1 MVFDWTVE
9 KIETRGTLSMIAK
22 LTPEANSLRTFG
34 ADLHQFL
41 DLYEAAHPQEV
52 VHVEEPLC
60 ADWEITA
67 LAMKLEKAQRFPIL
81 VCHNVIVEGRPAEM
95 PLVTFL
101 MASRLRLARTFGVE
115 ARAAGVAC
123 YERVQRRIPP
133 VVVSRDQAPVK
144 QVVKT
149 GTDIDVR
156 RLPAP
161 LHHRM
166 DPGRYITEG
175 FFLTFNRHSGRDNS
189 ALQRGWL
196 AGRDEIRVF
205 LGPSTHNAHNLRHY
219 EENGEDMPAA
229 YWIGHHPL
237 AVLGAATH
245 VGPDESHYE
254 TAGGTHGMPL
264 RLVPS
269 ETLGDKFLVPA
280 DAEVVIEGYMPKDK
294 RKPEGPFGE
303 YTRHVGPQRWCPL
316 LKVTAVT
323 SRKNAYWDDVM
334 VGHTHWISSLTKE
347 GAVLELVKH
356 SVPGIKAVHVPMSG
370 CGVSH
375 VYIQMRKTVEGQ
387 GKTAAAAA
395 LSGFFDIKHAFVF
408 DEDVDIFDEREVL
421 VALATRFQA
430 DRDLV
435 LLPGMNGSPLD
446 PSAPERNVT
455 AKAGFDCTKPLG
467 KPFAERLAI
476 SDEVLSRIDPLKIIG
491 EKRWGQIPVEP
502 WG

>member
-1 MVFDWTVE
+1 M
-9 KIETRGTLSMIAK
+9 AK
-22 LTPEANSLRTFG
+22 PLPVPAQSSTHGFG

-41 DLYEAAHPQEV
+41 ELYEAAYPAEV
-52 VHVEEPLC
+52 VHIEEPLQ
-60 ADWEITA
+60 ADWETTA
-67 LAMKLEKAQRFPIL
+67 LAIKFEKAQRFPIL
-81 VCHNVIVEGRPAEM
+81 VCHNVIVNGRRAEL

-101 MASRLRLARTFGVE
+101 MASRLRLARTFGAE
-115 ARAAGVAC
+115 ARSAGVAC
-123 YERVQRRIPP
+123 YERVQKRVKPI
-133 VVVSRDQAPVK
+133 VVSREQAPVK
-144 QVVKT
+144 QVVEK
-149 GTDIDVR
+149 GAVIDVR
-156 RLPAP
+156 RFPAP

-175 FFLTFNRHSGRDNS
+175 FFLTFNRDSGLDNS

-196 AGRDEIRVF
+196 ADRDEIRVF
-205 LGPSTHNAHNLRHY
+205 LGASTHNAHNLHQY
-219 EENGEDMPAA
+219 EDANEDMPAA

-237 AVLGAATH
+237 ALLGAATH

-254 TAGGTHGMPL
+254 TAGGTLGAPL

-280 DAEVVIEGYMPKDK
+280 DADVVIEGYMPKGH

-303 YTRHVGPQRWCPL
+303 YTRHIGPQRWSPL

-323 SRKNAYWDDVM
+323 YRKDAYWDDVM

-347 GAVLELVKH
+347 GAVLELVKR
-356 SVPGIKAVHVPMSG
+356 SVPNIKAVHVPMSG

-375 VYIQMRKTVEGQ
+375 VYIQIRKTVEGQ
-387 GKTAAAAA
+387 GKVAAASA

-408 DEDVDIFDEREVL
+408 DEDVDIFDERDVL
-421 VALATRFQA
+421 LALATRFQT
-430 DRDLV
+430 DRGLV

-455 AKAGFDCTKPLG
+455 AKAGFDCTKPVG

-476 SDEVLSRIDPLKIIG
+476 SNEVLSRIDPLKIIG
-491 EKRWGQIPVEP
+491 ANRWEQIPVEP

>member
-1 MVFDWTVE
+1 MQAPQRFRQT
-9 KIETRGTLSMIAK
+9 A
-22 LTPEANSLRTFG
+22 FG
-34 ADLHQFL
+34 ADLHQFIEQ
-41 DLYEAAHPQEV
+41 YEAAYPQEV
-52 VHVEEPLC
+52 LHIEEPLR

-81 VCHNVIVEGRPAEM
+81 VCHNVIIDGKRAEL

-101 MASRLRLARTFGVE
+101 MASRLRLARTFGVDV
-115 ARAAGVAC
+115 RRAGVAC
-123 YERVQRRIPP
+123 HERVQKRVKPI
-133 VVVSRDQAPVK
+133 VVSRDQAPVK
-144 QVVKT
+144 QVGGKRRETSTCAVSPRRCIT
-149 GTDIDVR
+149 AWIRDVIS
-156 RLPAP
+156 PKV
-161 LHHRM
+161 
-166 DPGRYITEG
+166 T
-175 FFLTFNRHSGRDNS
+175 FSTFNRNSGLDNS

-196 AGRDEIRVF
+196 AGKDEIRVF
-205 LGPSTHNAHNLRHY
+205 LGPSTHNAHNLRQY

-237 AVLGAATH
+237 VLLGAATH

-254 TAGGTHGMPL
+254 TAGGTLGAPL

-280 DAEVVIEGYMPKDK
+280 DAEVVIEGYVPKGQ

-323 SRKNAYWDDVM
+323 YRKNAYWDDVM

-356 SVPGIKAVHVPMSG
+356 SVPNIKAVHVPMSG

-375 VYIQMRKTVEGQ
+375 VYLQMRKTVEGQ

-421 VALATRFQA
+421 LALATRFQA
-430 DRDLV
+430 DRGLV

-455 AKAGFDCTKPLG
+455 AKAGFDCTKPMG

-476 SDEVLSRIDPLKIIG
+476 SDEVLARIDPLKIIG
-491 EKRWGQIPVEP
+491 EKRWEQIPVEP

>member
-1 MVFDWTVE
+1 MA
-9 KIETRGTLSMIAK
+9 RSMATTTEQSTA
-22 LTPEANSLRTFG
+22 LFG
-34 ADLHQFL
+34 SDLHSFL
-41 DLYEAAHPQEV
+41 EQYERAYQEEV
-52 VHVEEPLC
+52 IHIEEPLR

-67 LAMKLEKAQRFPIL
+67 LAIKFEKAQRFPIL
-81 VCHNVIVEGRPAEM
+81 VCHNVLVDGRRAEL

-115 ARAAGVAC
+115 VHRAGVAC
-123 YERVQRRIPP
+123 YERVQKRVKPI
-133 VVVSRDQAPVK
+133 VVSREQAPVK
-144 QVVKT
+144 QVVQK
-149 GTDIDVR
+149 GPDIDVR
-156 RLPAP
+156 RFPAP

-175 FFLTFNRHSGRDNS
+175 FFLSFNRHSGLDNS

-196 AGRDEIRVF
+196 VDRAEIRVF
-205 LGPSTHNAHNLRHY
+205 LGPSTHNARNLRQC

-237 AVLGAATH
+237 ALLGTATH

-254 TAGGTHGMPL
+254 TAGGTLGAPL
-264 RLVPS
+264 RLVAS
-269 ETLGDKFLVPA
+269 ETLGEKFLVPA
-280 DAEVVIEGYMPKDK
+280 DAEVVIEGYMPKGQ

-323 SRKNAYWDDVM
+323 YRKNAYWDDVM

-347 GAVLELVKH
+347 GAVAELVKH
-356 SVPGIKAVHVPMSG
+356 SVPGIRAVHVPMSG

-421 VALATRFQA
+421 LALATRFQA
-430 DRDLV
+430 DRGLV
-435 LLPGMNGSPLD
+435 MLPGMNGSPLD

-455 AKAGFDCTKPLG
+455 AKAGFDCTKPVG
-467 KPFAERLAI
+467 KPFAERLSV
-476 SDEVLSRIDPLKIIG
+476 SDEVLSRIDPVKIIG
-491 EKRWGQIPVEP
+491 EKKWERIPVEP

>member
-1 MVFDWTVE
+1 MART
-9 KIETRGTLSMIAK
+9 MAA
-22 LTPEANSLRTFG
+22 TPATAATPFG
-34 ADLHQFL
+34 SDLHSFL
-41 DLYEAAHPQEV
+41 AQYEREHPEEV
-52 VHVEEPLC
+52 IHIEEPLR
-60 ADWEITA
+60 AEWEITA
-67 LAMKLEKAQRFPIL
+67 LATKLEKAQRFPIL
-81 VCHNVIVEGRPAEM
+81 VCHNVIVDGKRLEM

-101 MASRLRLARTFGVE
+101 MASRLRLARAFGVE
-115 ARAAGVAC
+115 VQKAGGAC
-123 YERVQRRIPP
+123 YERVQRRLKP
-133 VVVSRDQAPVK
+133 VVVSRREAPVK
-144 QVVKT
+144 QVVEK
-149 GTDIDVR
+149 GSAIDVR
-156 RLPAP
+156 RFPAP
-161 LHHRM
+161 RHHRM

-175 FFLTFNRHSGRDNS
+175 FFLSFNRTSRLDNS

-205 LGPSTHNAHNLRHY
+205 LGPSTHNAHNLRQY
-219 EENGEDMPAA
+219 EEAGEDMPAA
-229 YWIGHHPL
+229 YWVGHHPL
-237 AVLGAATH
+237 VLLGAATH
-245 VGPDESHYE
+245 VGPEESHYE
-254 TAGGTHGMPL
+254 SAGGTFGAPL

-269 ETLGDKFLVPA
+269 ETLGENFLVPA
-280 DAEVVIEGYMPKDK
+280 DAEVVIEGYVLRGQ

-323 SRKNAYWDDVM
+323 HRRGAYWDDVM

-347 GAVLELVKH
+347 GAVANLVKH
-356 SVPGIKAVHVPMSG
+356 SVPGVKAVHVPMSG

-375 VYIQMRKTVEGQ
+375 VYIQLRKTVEGQ

-395 LSGFFDIKHAFVF
+395 LGGFFDIKHAFVF

-421 VALATRFQA
+421 MALATRFQA
-430 DRDLV
+430 DRGLV

-476 SDEVLSRIDPLKIIG
+476 SDEVLARIDPLKIIG
-491 EKRWGQIPVEP
+491 EKRWEQIPVEP

>member
-1 MVFDWTVE
+1 MARPLPAQTE
-9 KIETRGTLSMIAK
+9 SSSHA
-22 LTPEANSLRTFG
+22 FG

-41 DLYEAAHPQEV
+41 DLYEAAHPEEV
-52 VHVEEPLC
+52 VHIEEPLR

-81 VCHNVIVEGRPAEM
+81 VCHNVIVDGRRAEL

-101 MASRLRLARTFGVE
+101 MASRLRVARTFGVE
-115 ARAAGVAC
+115 VRGAGVAC
-123 YERVQRRIPP
+123 YERVQKRVKPTIVPREH
-133 VVVSRDQAPVK
+133 APVK
-144 QVVKT
+144 QVVER
-149 GTDIDVR
+149 GANIDVR
-156 RLPAP
+156 RFPAP

-175 FFLTFNRHSGRDNS
+175 FFLSFSRTSGLDNS

-196 AGRDEIRVF
+196 ADRDEVRVF
-205 LGPSTHNAHNLRHY
+205 LGPSTHNAHNLRQY
-219 EENGEDMPAA
+219 EDAGEDMPAA

-237 AVLGAATH
+237 ALLGAATH
-245 VGPDESHYE
+245 VGPDESHYA
-254 TAGGTHGMPL
+254 TAGGTLGAPL

-280 DAEVVIEGYMPKDK
+280 DAEVVIEGYVPKGQ

-303 YTRHVGPQRWCPL
+303 YTRHIGPQRWCPL

-323 SRKNAYWDDVM
+323 HRKTAYWDDVM

-347 GAVLELVKH
+347 GAVAELVKR
-356 SVPGIKAVHVPMSG
+356 SVPGVKAVHVPMSG

-421 VALATRFQA
+421 LALATRFQA

-455 AKAGFDCTKPLG
+455 AKAGFDCTKPMG

-476 SDEVLSRIDPLKIIG
+476 SNEVLSRIDPVKIIG
-491 EKRWGQIPVEP
+491 EKRWSEIPVEP

>member
-1 MVFDWTVE
+1 M
-9 KIETRGTLSMIAK
+9 MAK
-22 LTPEANSLRTFG
+22 PRAAA
-34 ADLHQFL
+34 ADLSAAPFGSDLHSFL
-41 DLYEAAHPQEV
+41 EQYERKYPQEV
-52 VHVEEPLC
+52 IHVEEPLRTE
-60 ADWEITA
+60 WEITA
-67 LAMKLEKAQRFPIL
+67 LAMKLEKAQRFPVLIFHDVL
-81 VCHNVIVEGRPAEM
+81 VEGRRSEM
-95 PLVTFL
+95 PLMTFL
-101 MASRLRLARTFGVE
+101 MASRLRLARTFGAEV
-115 ARAAGVAC
+115 RRAGVAC
-123 YERVQRRIPP
+123 YESVQRRLKP
-133 VVVSRDQAPVK
+133 VVVSRSQAPVK
-144 QVVKT
+144 QVVEK
-149 GTDIDVR
+149 GADIDVR
-156 RLPAP
+156 RFPAP

-175 FFLTFNRHSGRDNS
+175 FFLSFNRNSGLDNS

-196 AGRDEIRVF
+196 SDRDEIRVF
-205 LGPSTHNAHNLRHY
+205 LGPSTHNAHNLRQF
-219 EENGEDMPAA
+219 EEAGEDMPAA

-237 AVLGAATH
+237 VVLGAATH

-254 TAGGTHGMPL
+254 TAGGTLGTPL

-280 DAEVVIEGYMPKDK
+280 DAEVVIEGYVPKGQ

-323 SRKNAYWDDVM
+323 YRKSAYWDDVM

-356 SVPGIKAVHVPMSG
+356 SVPGIKAVHVPISG

-375 VYIQMRKTVEGQ
+375 VSLQLRKTVEGQ

-395 LSGFFDIKHAFVF
+395 LAGFFDIKHAFVF

-421 VALATRFQA
+421 MALATRFQA
-430 DRDLV
+430 DRGLLV
-435 LLPGMNGSPLD
+435 LPGMNGSPLD

-455 AKAGFDCTKPLG
+455 AKAAFDCTKPLG

-476 SDEVLSRIDPLKIIG
+476 SNEVLSRIDPLKIIG
-491 EKRWGQIPVEP
+491 EKRWDQIPVEP

>member
-1 MVFDWTVE
+1 MARPLPAQTE
-9 KIETRGTLSMIAK
+9 SSSHA
-22 LTPEANSLRTFG
+22 FG

-41 DLYEAAHPQEV
+41 DLYEAAHPEEV
-52 VHVEEPLC
+52 VHIEEPLR

-81 VCHNVIVEGRPAEM
+81 VCHNVIVDGRRAEL

-101 MASRLRLARTFGVE
+101 MASRLRVARTFGVE
-115 ARAAGVAC
+115 VRGAGVAC
-123 YERVQRRIPP
+123 YERVQKRVKPTIVPREH
-133 VVVSRDQAPVK
+133 APVK
-144 QVVKT
+144 QVVER
-149 GTDIDVR
+149 GANIDVR
-156 RLPAP
+156 RFPAP

-175 FFLTFNRHSGRDNS
+175 FFLSFSRTSGLDNS

-196 AGRDEIRVF
+196 ADRDEIRVF
-205 LGPSTHNAHNLRHY
+205 LGPSTHNAHNLRQY
-219 EENGEDMPAA
+219 EDAGEDMPAA

-245 VGPDESHYE
+245 VGPDESHYA
-254 TAGGTHGMPL
+254 TAGGTLGAPL

-280 DAEVVIEGYMPKDK
+280 DAEVVIEGYVPKGQ

-303 YTRHVGPQRWCPL
+303 YTRHIGPQRWCPL

-323 SRKNAYWDDVM
+323 HRKTAYWDDVM

-347 GAVLELVKH
+347 GAVAELVKR
-356 SVPGIKAVHVPMSG
+356 SVPGVKAVHVPMSG

-421 VALATRFQA
+421 LALATRFQA

-455 AKAGFDCTKPLG
+455 AKAGFDCTKPMG

-476 SDEVLSRIDPLKIIG
+476 SNEVLSRIDPVKIIG
-491 EKRWGQIPVEP
+491 EKRWSEIPVEP

>member
-1 MVFDWTVE
+1 MAKPMPASSQSSSTAF
-9 KIETRGTLSMIAK
+9 GT
-22 LTPEANSLRTFG
+22 
-34 ADLHQFL
+34 DLHQFL
-41 DLYEAAHPQEV
+41 KRYEAAYPEEV
-52 VHVEEPLC
+52 VHIEEPLR

-67 LAMKLEKAQRFPIL
+67 LAMKFEKAQRFPIL
-81 VCHNVIVEGRPAEM
+81 VCHNVIVDGQRAEL

-115 ARAAGVAC
+115 VRRAGVAC
-123 YERVQRRIPP
+123 YERVKKRVKPI
-133 VVVSRDQAPVK
+133 VVAREQAPVK
-144 QVVKT
+144 QVVKK
-149 GTDIDVR
+149 GADVDVR
-156 RLPAP
+156 RFPAP

-175 FFLTFNRHSGRDNS
+175 FFLSFNRASGLDNS

-196 AGRDEIRVF
+196 ADRDEIRVF
-205 LGPSTHNAHNLRHY
+205 LGPSTHNAHNLRQH
-219 EENGEDMPAA
+219 EETGDDMPAA

-237 AVLGAATH
+237 VLLGAATH

-254 TAGGTHGMPL
+254 TAGGTLGAPL
-264 RLVPS
+264 RLVAS

-280 DAEVVIEGYMPKDK
+280 DAEIVIEGYIPKGH

-323 SRKNAYWDDVM
+323 YRKDAYWDDVM
-334 VGHTHWISSLTKE
+334 VGHTHWISSMTKE
-347 GAVLELVKH
+347 GAVAELVKH
-356 SVPGIKAVHVPMSG
+356 GVPGIKAVHVPMSG

-387 GKTAAAAA
+387 GKVAAAAA

-421 VALATRFQA
+421 LALATRFQA
-430 DRDLV
+430 DRDLLV
-435 LLPGMNGSPLD
+435 LPGMNGSPLD

-476 SDEVLSRIDPLKIIG
+476 PNEVLSRIDPLKIIG
-491 EKRWGQIPVEP
+491 EKRWERIPVEP

>member
-1 MVFDWTVE
+1 MAMPMPAPAQSSTN
-9 KIETRGTLSMIAK
+9 A
-22 LTPEANSLRTFG
+22 FG

-41 DLYEAAHPQEV
+41 ELYEAAYPAEV
-52 VHVEEPLC
+52 VHIEEPLR
-60 ADWEITA
+60 ADWEMTA

-81 VCHNVIVEGRPAEM
+81 VCHNVIVDGKRAEL

-101 MASRLRLARTFGVE
+101 MSSRLRLARTFGADV
-115 ARAAGVAC
+115 RGAGVAC
-123 YERVQRRIPP
+123 YERVQKRVKPI
-133 VVVSRDQAPVK
+133 VVPHNQAPVK
-144 QVVKT
+144 QVVEK
-149 GTDIDVR
+149 GADIDVR
-156 RLPAP
+156 RFPAP

-175 FFLTFNRHSGRDNS
+175 FFLSFNRDSGLDNS

-196 AGRDEIRVF
+196 ADRDEIRVF
-205 LGPSTHNAHNLRHY
+205 LGPSTHNAHNLRQC

-237 AVLGAATH
+237 ALLGAATH

-254 TAGGTHGMPL
+254 TAGGTLGAPL
-264 RLVPS
+264 RLVAS
-269 ETLGDKFLVPA
+269 ETLGEKFLVPA
-280 DAEVVIEGYMPKDK
+280 DADVVIEGYMPKGE

-323 SRKNAYWDDVM
+323 YRKNAYWDDVM

-347 GAVLELVKH
+347 GAVAELVKH
-356 SVPGIKAVHVPMSG
+356 SVPGVRAVHVPMSG

-375 VYIQMRKTVEGQ
+375 VYIQMRKTVEGH

-421 VALATRFQA
+421 LALATRFQA
-430 DRDLV
+430 DRGLIV
-435 LLPGMNGSPLD
+435 LPGMNGSPLD
-446 PSAPERNVT
+446 PSAPERNLT

-476 SDEVLSRIDPLKIIG
+476 SDEVLSRIDPVKIIG
-491 EKRWGQIPVEP
+491 EQRWKQIPVEP

>member
-1 MVFDWTVE
+1 M
-9 KIETRGTLSMIAK
+9 AK
-22 LTPEANSLRTFG
+22 PLPVPAQSSTHAFG
-34 ADLHQFL
+34 VDLHQFL
-41 DLYEAAHPQEV
+41 ELYEAAYPAEV
-52 VHVEEPLC
+52 VHIEEPLQ

-67 LAMKLEKAQRFPIL
+67 LAIKFEKAQRFPIL
-81 VCHNVIVEGRPAEM
+81 VCHNVIVDGRRAEL

-101 MASRLRLARTFGVE
+101 MASRLRLARTFGAEV
-115 ARAAGVAC
+115 RSAGVAC
-123 YERVQRRIPP
+123 YERVQERVKPI
-133 VVVSRDQAPVK
+133 VVSGEQALVK
-144 QVVKT
+144 QVVEK
-149 GTDIDVR
+149 GADIDVR
-156 RLPAP
+156 RFPAP

-175 FFLTFNRHSGRDNS
+175 FFLTFNRDSGLDNS

-196 AGRDEIRVF
+196 ADRDEIRVF
-205 LGPSTHNAHNLRHY
+205 LGPSTHNAHNLHQY
-219 EENGEDMPAA
+219 EDGNEDMPAA

-237 AVLGAATH
+237 ALLGAATH

-254 TAGGTHGMPL
+254 TAGGTLGTPL

-269 ETLGDKFLVPA
+269 ETLGENFLVPA
-280 DAEVVIEGYMPKDK
+280 DADVVIEGYMPKGH

-323 SRKNAYWDDVM
+323 YRKDAYWDDVM

-347 GAVLELVKH
+347 GAVLELVKR
-356 SVPGIKAVHVPMSG
+356 SVPNIKAVHVPMSG

-375 VYIQMRKTVEGQ
+375 IYIQMRKTVEGQ
-387 GKTAAAAA
+387 GKVAAAAA

-408 DEDVDIFDEREVL
+408 DEDVDIFDECDVL
-421 VALATRFQA
+421 LALATRFQA
-430 DRDLV
+430 DRNLV

-455 AKAGFDCTKPLG
+455 AKAGFDCTKPVG

-476 SDEVLSRIDPLKIIG
+476 SNEVLSRIDPLKIIG
-491 EKRWGQIPVEP
+491 EKRWEQIPVEP

>member
-1 MVFDWTVE
+1 MA
-9 KIETRGTLSMIAK
+9 L
-22 LTPEANSLRTFG
+22 PERSSAVAPFG
-34 ADLHQFL
+34 SDLHGFIEQ
-41 DLYEAAHPQEV
+41 YERAYPDEV
-52 VHVEEPLC
+52 LHIEEPLN
-60 ADWEITA
+60 AEWEISA
-67 LAMKLEKAQRFPIL
+67 LAMKLEKADRFPL
-81 VCHNVIVEGRPAEM
+81 VVLHNVIVDGERSTM
-95 PLVTFL
+95 PLTTFQ
-101 MASRLRLARTFGVE
+101 MASRLRLARAMGTEVQK
-115 ARAAGVAC
+115 AGLAC
-123 YERVQRRIPP
+123 YERVQTRQRPI
-133 VVVSRDQAPVK
+133 VIGRAQAPVK
-144 QVVKT
+144 QVVEK
-149 GTDIDVR
+149 GSDIDVR
-156 RLPAP
+156 RFPA
-161 LHHRM
+161 LRHHRM

-175 FFLTFNRHSGRDNS
+175 HFLTFNRNTGVDNS
-189 ALQRGWL
+189 AMHRGWL
-196 AGRDEIRVF
+196 ADRDDVRVW
-205 LGPSTHNAHNLRHY
+205 LAPNSHNAHNLRY
-219 EENGEDMPAA
+219 WEEAGEDTPAA

-237 AVLGAATH
+237 ALLGAGTH

-254 TAGGTHGMPL
+254 TAGGTLGSPL

-280 DAEVVIEGYMPKDK
+280 DAEVVIEGYMPKGQ

-323 SRKNAYWDDVM
+323 YRKDAYWDDVM

-356 SVPGIKAVHVPMSG
+356 SVPNIKAVHVPMSG

-421 VALATRFQA
+421 LALATRFQA
-430 DRDLV
+430 DRGLV

-455 AKAGFDCTKPLG
+455 AQAGFACTKPMG
-467 KPFAERLAI
+467 TPISDRLAI
-476 SDEVLSRIDPLKIIG
+476 SEEVLSRIDPLKIIG
-491 EKRWGQIPVEP
+491 EKRWERIPVEP